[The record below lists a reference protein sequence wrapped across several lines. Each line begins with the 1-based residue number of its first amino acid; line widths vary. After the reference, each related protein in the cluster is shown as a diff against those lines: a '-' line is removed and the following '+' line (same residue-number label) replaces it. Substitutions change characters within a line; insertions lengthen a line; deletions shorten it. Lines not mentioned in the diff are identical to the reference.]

1 MSPEGAPTEGAPDSS
16 TGIAV
21 SGNLIIIKLLFYN

>member
-16 TGIAV
+16 TGISV
-21 SGNLIIIKLLFYN
+21 SGNLIIIKL